1 MQFSEARKY
10 VSALL
15 MLVTENVKLTLLLG
29 FKTAWPGLQ
38 HLLQL

>member
-15 MLVTENVKLTLLLG
+15 MLVTETVQLTLLRVA
-29 FKTAWPGLQ
+29 AWPGLQ
-38 HLLQL
+38 RLLQL